1 MIEKIATQ
9 IIGSPFGERLANS
22 WLGIILRMTF
32 FSFFYGLELLA
43 THPFSRYGL
52 YILLLLSVIGIAY
65 WIKKYKQ
72 NILFSLGI
80 SQIFL
85 WISFFIFSKTDLF
98 EGTAFNEWKSWGFP
112 IHIPFMRI
120 CPSCGSDVPP
130 LETFPYFLA
139 NRCLFFLLSYTII
152 IFLPKRMLD
161 SKVLQWVL
169 WILCFFSS
177 FVGIA
182 WLGILYD

>member
-1 MIEKIATQ
+1 MLEKIATR
-9 IIGSPFGERLANS
+9 IIGSPFGERLANQWVGS
-22 WLGIILRMTF
+22 ILRITF
-32 FSFFYGLELLA
+32 FSFFYGLELLVS
-43 THPFSRYGL
+43 HPFSRYGL
-52 YILLLLSVIGIAY
+52 YILLLLSVIGIAC
-65 WIKKYKQ
+65 WIKRYKQ
-72 NILFSLGI
+72 NILFSLEI

-85 WISFFIFSKTDLF
+85 WISFFIFSKSDLF
-98 EGTAFNEWKSWGFP
+98 EGTAFNEWKTWGFP
-112 IHIPFMRI
+112 IAIPFMRI

-161 SKVLQWVL
+161 SRILQWTL
-169 WILCFFSS
+169 WILFLFSS
-177 FVGIA
+177 FMGIA